1 MHLSQW
7 WRKLYKNDKGYM
19 PNSLEEQKQVTK
31 YAAYKQQDETLKM
44 LEIII
49 AFPLEHILPTISS
62 TEPTEKFSW
71 ITI

>member
-1 MHLSQW
+1 
-7 WRKLYKNDKGYM
+7 M

-62 TEPTEKFSW
+62 TEPTEKFS
-71 ITI
+71 